1 MQYFNLIVF
10 SLFSIAV
17 FSQSDS
23 ITLPIDSNII
33 EFEKKALMFVK
44 NMPHFEECKGE
55 NNMERNKCTRQL
67 INNYI
72 SQNFVIPEK
81 AIKKK
86 IAGTSYVSFI
96 VNKKGEVSNIEV
108 IKSAHKILNAAC
120 IKAVQAIPNLIPGKQ
135 LGKEVPIMYT
145 VPIKVSY

>member
-1 MQYFNLIVF
+1 
-10 SLFSIAV
+10 
-17 FSQSDS
+17 
-23 ITLPIDSNII
+23 
-33 EFEKKALMFVK
+33 MFVK

-108 IKSAHKILNAAC
+108 IKSAHKILNAPC